1 MLEQVF
7 KEASTEGKPF
17 KIISCKIVRNTKTQL
32 SRGYGFVELDSRE
45 AAERA
50 IKKLQNFLLEDH
62 ALKLSIA
69 GGAKKGDVE
78 KQAK

>member
-1 MLEQVF
+1 M
-7 KEASTEGKPF
+7 
-17 KIISCKIVRNTKTQL
+17 RNTKTQL

-69 GGAKKGDVE
+69 AGKKPTETVEQEAKK
-78 KQAK
+78 

>member
-1 MLEQVF
+1 
-7 KEASTEGKPF
+7 
-17 KIISCKIVRNTKTQL
+17 VRNTKTQL

-69 GGAKKGDVE
+69 AGKKPAETVEQEAKK
-78 KQAK
+78 

>member
-1 MLEQVF
+1 
-7 KEASTEGKPF
+7 
-17 KIISCKIVRNTKTQL
+17 VRNTKTQL

-69 GGAKKGDVE
+69 AGKKPTETVEQEAKK
-78 KQAK
+78 

>member
-1 MLEQVF
+1 
-7 KEASTEGKPF
+7 
-17 KIISCKIVRNTKTQL
+17 VRNTKTQL
-32 SRGYGFVELDSRE
+32 SRGYGFVELDTRE

-69 GGAKKGDVE
+69 AGKKPTETVEQEAKK
-78 KQAK
+78 

>member
-1 MLEQVF
+1 M
-7 KEASTEGKPF
+7 
-17 KIISCKIVRNTKTQL
+17 RNTKTQL
-32 SRGYGFVELDSRE
+32 SRGYGFVELDSRD

-69 GGAKKGDVE
+69 AGKKPTETVEQEAKK
-78 KQAK
+78 